1 MIYFYDTCSLLEHS
15 KEIFE
20 AKQKFII
27 SSITINE
34 LENIKTSD
42 KKDAE
47 TKYRARVLL
56 HLLDEYDYLYEIA
69 TYKHRY
75 NWILR
80 KFNLPATNDSQI
92 IATAYYFN
100 KHKYKEEIIFNT
112 NDLSCRQIARTLDL
126 RVIYNKQE
134 NIKPYCGYHEWLPL
148 KEEEL
153 AEFYSKYLPNNI
165 NFLDLKINEYLLI
178 KDKETKEIVDKYKW
192 TIDGY
197 IKIPFYQAES
207 RMYGKVAP
215 FNGDIYQQIAMD
227 SLFNNQITMIRGAAG
242 TGKSYLSFGYMF
254 YLLEKGNI
262 DKIIIFCNTVAT
274 KGSAK
279 LGYYPR
285 LEGRKIT

>member
-1 MIYFYDTCSLLEHS
+1 MIYFYDTCSLLDHS

-47 TKYRARVLL
+47 TKYRARILL

-69 TYKHRY
+69 TYKRRY

-112 NDLSCRQIARTLDL
+112 NDLSCRQIARTLGL

-134 NIKPYCGYHEWLPL
+134 NIKPYCGYHEWFPS

-153 AEFYSKYLPNNI
+153 AEFYNKYLPNNI
-165 NFLDLKINEYLLI
+165 NFLDLEINEYLLI
-178 KDKETKEIVDKYKW
+178 KNKETKEIVDKYKW
-192 TIDGY
+192 DGVEFK
-197 IKIPFYQAES
+197 KIPFYKVDS
-207 RMYGKVAP
+207 KMFGKVAP

-254 YLLEKGNI
+254 YLLEKGEI

-279 LGYYPR
+279 LG
-285 LEGRKIT
+285 LIIG